1 MSHSYTRKLFL
12 NRWVLSVFCLFLF
25 CFRVRACV
33 RTCARARARVCV
45 CVCLK
50 EESVRVA
57 NVRWNRVPYSQGLR
71 LEGTLAKGFGVSSG
85 ECKESYVI

>member
-1 MSHSYTRKLFL
+1 MC
-12 NRWVLSVFCLFLF
+12 V
-25 CFRVRACV
+25 CV
-33 RTCARARARVCV
+33 RVFVFVSLCMRAYVRARARARVCV